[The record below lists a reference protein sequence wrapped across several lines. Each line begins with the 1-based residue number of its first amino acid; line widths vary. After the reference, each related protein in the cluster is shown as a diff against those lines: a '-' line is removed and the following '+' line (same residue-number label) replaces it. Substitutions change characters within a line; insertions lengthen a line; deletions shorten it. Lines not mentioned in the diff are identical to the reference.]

1 MKRCIFLLWCLMGF
15 ALCHAQVPSEAE
27 ILAKIQQASLQ
38 VHSLACDFTQEKH
51 ISILDDALVST
62 GKMQYQ
68 ASDKLRWEYTS
79 PSAFV
84 FTMNGNQ
91 VCLKSE
97 AESKVI
103 DSKKDSRFKHIAKMM
118 EGNLVGNSLADT
130 KSFKTELQQIDGQW
144 QVTLIPLRADLKQ
157 MWQKL
162 VLYIPA
168 DLKMVSKVEFYE
180 VSGDYT
186 SIAFKNIQVNQ
197 PVDF

>member
-1 MKRCIFLLWCLMGF
+1 M
-15 ALCHAQVPSEAE
+15 
-27 ILAKIQQASLQ
+27 
-38 VHSLACDFTQEKH
+38 
-51 ISILDDALVST
+51 
-62 GKMQYQ
+62 
-68 ASDKLRWEYTS
+68 
-79 PSAFV
+79 
-84 FTMNGNQ
+84 
-91 VCLKSE
+91 LKSE

-103 DSKKDSRFKHIAKMM
+103 DSKKDRRFKHIAKMM

-130 KSFKTELQQIDGQW
+130 KSFKTELQQVDGQW
-144 QVTLIPLRADLKQ
+144 QVTLIPLRNDLKQ